1 MGSGFGGEYEN
12 QDEND
17 SAIALS
23 LSLPLSRSLSL
34 SLSLSPALSRGRHKP
49 LTRDLVKVR
58 HWCLGWLRVGV
69 ERTLHDLAQAQTT
82 KNTHSNVHCFQQVGS
97 FTIPQTLCTYC
108 SFPKTGASCRKWVG
122 GWTFMY
128 AIVSQSACACVYAR
142 MHRISHVM
150 YNVHMY
156 ASMILSIYLSV
167 SFSSLSLYIYR
178 FGGSSFSA

>member
-1 MGSGFGGEYEN
+1 M
-12 QDEND
+12 
-17 SAIALS
+17 
-23 LSLPLSRSLSL
+23 
-34 SLSLSPALSRGRHKP
+34 
-49 LTRDLVKVR
+49 
-58 HWCLGWLRVGV
+58 RVGV

-167 SFSSLSLYIYR
+167 SFSPLSLSIYIALVDPASR
-178 FGGSSFSA
+178 PSCWRVFAVSGDNDKQVVCSFTIAGGMTPVG